1 MNFYFL
7 DNFNI
12 TIKNDE
18 LYILLDNH
26 KYNSNYNNLI
36 IPYDGIFTYNNED
49 ENDFYLNVAS
59 RMRKAGF
66 NGFLDWIS
74 KCINEFS
81 NHIYYDNN
89 DRPIKYKSVVFIT
102 KNSNLKKYIKSIFNN
117 FGFIINDYHIK
128 NENVLF

>member
-7 DNFNI
+7 DNYNI

-26 KYNSNYNNLI
+26 KYSSNYNNLI

-59 RMRKAGF
+59 RMRRAGF

-102 KNSNLKKYIKSIFNN
+102 KNSNLKKYIKNIFNN
-117 FGFIINDYHIK
+117 FGFVITDYHIK

>member
-7 DNFNI
+7 DNYNI

-26 KYNSNYNNLI
+26 KYNSNYSNLI
-36 IPYDGIFTYNNED
+36 IPYNGIFTYNNED

-59 RMRKAGF
+59 RMRRAGF

-81 NHIYYDNN
+81 NHIYYDNS

-102 KNSNLKKYIKSIFNN
+102 KNSNLKKYIKNIFNN
-117 FGFIINDYHIK
+117 FGFVITDYHIK